1 MKIKLTSGARSRV
14 TTLGAFIRDN
24 AEFSA
29 ADVRALRIAMAFGRE
44 YRGAGGGAVAP
55 YAVAR
60 AGKVFADRD
69 QRAVDKAIATAATL
83 QRRETF

>member
-14 TTLGAFIRDN
+14 TMLGEFIRDN

-44 YRGAGGGAVAP
+44 YRGGGGAAAP

-69 QRAVDKAIATAATL
+69 QRAIDQAVATAVTL
-83 QRRETF
+83 QRRTTF